1 MRKEDQDKI
10 NRFSRLHSREKGLE
24 EELKVKQ
31 VCDCVCGYDG
41 GLCFFPFTCASST
54 WSNRARKRQKD
65 KEDLEEI
72 SSELELADEE
82 EKVPYVHLRFSSM
95 LTHPRTHFLWIL
107 TPNFR
112 YKIGDS
118 FFNLPVPEVQELLSA
133 AVERIDREVSTVEE
147 KLGEYREEMQTLKSE
162 LYGRFGKSINLEV

>member
-1 MRKEDQDKI
+1 M
-10 NRFSRLHSREKGLE
+10 ST
-24 EELKVKQ
+24 
-31 VCDCVCGYDG
+31 CVF
-41 GLCFFPFTCASST
+41 LP
-54 WSNRARKRQKD
+54 
-65 KEDLEEI
+65 
-72 SSELELADEE
+72 
-82 EKVPYVHLRFSSM
+82 M
-95 LTHPRTHFLWIL
+95 LTHPRTHFVWIL
-107 TPNFR
+107 TPNIR